1 MVTPMLSVIIPA
13 YNEAGHIGDTVNH
26 LLRNCNGTMMEV
38 IVVDGGSTDDTVA
51 EARAAGAQVV
61 NSARKGRG
69 VQMNAGAQQASAPI
83 LYFLH
88 ADSFPPVGFTDDIL
102 AALAAGYAC
111 GCYRLAFDHDH
122 WFLRTLCWFT
132 RFNVNAI
139 RFGDQSLFVT
149 KDVFSRAGGFDE
161 RLMIMEDQ
169 EIIHRLRRHGS
180 FKLMNRSV
188 VTSARKF
195 LENGIY
201 RTQGIFFLIYF
212 QYYLG
217 YSQERLLATF
227 RRSFKKSKL

>member
-1 MVTPMLSVIIPA
+1 MAAPVLSVIIPA
-13 YNEAGHIGDTVNH
+13 YNEAGHIGRTVDH
-26 LLRNCNGTMMEV
+26 LLRNNNSNMLET
-38 IVVDGGSTDDTVA
+38 IVVDGGSTDDTIA
-51 EARAAGAQVV
+51 EALAAGAQVV
-61 NSARKGRG
+61 TSSRKGRAA
-69 VQMNAGAQQASAPI
+69 QMNAGARQATAPI

-102 AALAAGYAC
+102 AAISEGYPC

-149 KDVFSRAGGFDE
+149 KEVFSGAGGFDE

-169 EIIHRLRRHGS
+169 EIMHRIQKYGP
-180 FKLMNRSV
+180 FKLMNRAI

-195 LENGIY
+195 RDNGIY

-217 YSQERLLATF
+217 YPQEKLLATF
-227 RRSFKKSKL
+227 RRNFKKSKL

>member
-1 MVTPMLSVIIPA
+1 MVAPVLSVIIPA
-13 YNEAGHIGDTVNH
+13 FNEAGRIGATVHH
-26 LLRNCNGTMMEV
+26 LLRSCNGTTMEI
-38 IVVDGGSTDDTVA
+38 IVADGGSTDDTVE
-51 EARAAGAQVV
+51 EARASGAQVLI
-61 NSARKGRG
+61 SPRKGRAA
-69 VQMNAGAQQASAPI
+69 QMNAGAWQASAPV

-102 AALAAGYAC
+102 AAVSEGYAC

-122 WFLRTLCWFT
+122 WFLNTLCWFT

-149 KDVFSRAGGFDE
+149 KEVFSAAGGFDE
-161 RLMIMEDQ
+161 QLMIMEDQ
-169 EIIHRLRRHGS
+169 EIMHRIQKHGT
-180 FKLMNRSV
+180 FKLMDRAV
-188 VTSARKF
+188 ITSARKY

-201 RTQGIFFLIYF
+201 RTQGRFFLIYF
-212 QYYLG
+212 QYYFG